1 MSESNT
7 LKRAIF
13 NALFAHLTI
22 FAQLRGIRFIHCK
35 DSFQRTAERQNEL
48 FKQGK
53 SKCDGH
59 QKKSKHQFGL
69 ARDLYVIDEAGKIV
83 WDKEPYEILGKFW
96 ETLRPGETKWGGNF
110 QGDFKDNFHYE
121 L

>member
-13 NALFAHLTI
+13 NTLFGHLSVY
-22 FAQLRGIRFIHCK
+22 AQIRGIRFIHCN

-53 SKCDGH
+53 SKCDGY
-59 QKKSKHQFGL
+59 KIKSKHQLGR
-69 ARDLYVIDEAGKIV
+69 ARDIYIIDEAGKII
-83 WDKEPYEILGKFW
+83 WDRRPYEILGRFW
-96 ETLRPGETKWGGNF
+96 ETLRPSETKWGGS
-110 QGDFKDNFHYE
+110 FKEFTDIFHFE

>member
-1 MSESNT
+1 MAENNT

-13 NALFAHLTI
+13 NTLFGHLSVY
-22 FAQLRGIRFIHCK
+22 AQIRGIRFIHCN

-53 SKCDGH
+53 SRCDGY
-59 QKKSKHQFGL
+59 QAKSKHQLGR
-69 ARDLYVIDEAGKIV
+69 ARDIYIIDEAGKII
-83 WDKEPYEILGKFW
+83 WDKGPYETLGKFW

-110 QGDFKDNFHYE
+110 KDFIDQFHYE